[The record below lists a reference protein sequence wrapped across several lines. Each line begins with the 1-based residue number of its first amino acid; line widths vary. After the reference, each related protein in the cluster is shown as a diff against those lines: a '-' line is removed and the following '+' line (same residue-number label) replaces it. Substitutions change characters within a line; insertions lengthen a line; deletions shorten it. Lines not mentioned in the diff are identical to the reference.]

1 TGVTSDINNRIFLH
15 YEGKGALM
23 TKLNKPKALL
33 AYKPFSS
40 KSDALSMEQQVKK
53 MPKIGKLLLVKE
65 WNKNSS
71 NFVDVN

>member
-1 TGVTSDINNRIFLH
+1 
-15 YEGKGALM
+15 M

-33 AYKPFSS
+33 AYKAFSS

-65 WNKNSS
+65 WNKNLS
-71 NFVDVN
+71 NS